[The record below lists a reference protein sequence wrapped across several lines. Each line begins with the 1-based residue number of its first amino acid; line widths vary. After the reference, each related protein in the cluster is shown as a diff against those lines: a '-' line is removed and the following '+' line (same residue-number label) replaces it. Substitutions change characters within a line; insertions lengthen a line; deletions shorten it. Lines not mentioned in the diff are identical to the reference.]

1 MSLSD
6 KNRLDYTLSMLRRT
20 VDARLSW
27 PVSPAEAAALVA
39 EVEHLRADNERY
51 GSQLEAAHD
60 RGVAEER
67 AAIVAYLR
75 HQAEVFLDDEL
86 VLCRTATDIENGAQ
100 HTIRRLR

>member
-6 KNRLDYTLSMLRRT
+6 KNRLDYTLSMLRRA

-27 PVSPAEAAALVA
+27 PVSPAEAAALLA

-67 AAIVAYLR
+67 AAVVAYLR
-75 HQAEVFLDDEL
+75 SQAEVFVDDERA
-86 VLCRTATDIENGAQ
+86 LCRAATIIERGE
-100 HTIRRLR
+100 HRREEDK